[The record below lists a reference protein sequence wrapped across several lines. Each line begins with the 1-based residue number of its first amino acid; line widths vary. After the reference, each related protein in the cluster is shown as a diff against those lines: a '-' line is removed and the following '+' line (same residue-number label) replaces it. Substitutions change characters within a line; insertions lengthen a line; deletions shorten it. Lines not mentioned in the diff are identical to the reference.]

1 MAKLYQSTGRAADAH
16 AVLAPA
22 IEGFSAT
29 QEMREIAEAQA
40 LLGGL
45 GASEPVAAELK
56 RRETRSKLHAGYA
69 LATMMTK
76 GFAAEETKAALVRA
90 ANAP

>member
-29 QEMREIAEAQA
+29 QEMPEIAEAQA
-40 LLGGL
+40 LLAGL
-45 GASEPVAAELK
+45 WASEPVAAELK

-69 LATMMTK
+69 LATMR
-76 GFAAEETKAALVRA
+76 LRA
-90 ANAP
+90 SPPRRPRRLW

>member
-1 MAKLYQSTGRAADAH
+1 L
-16 AVLAPA
+16 
-22 IEGFSAT
+22 SAT
-29 QEMREIAEAQA
+29 QQLPEIAEAQA
-40 LLGGL
+40 PLAGL
-45 GASEPVAAELK
+45 GASEPAAAELK

-69 LATMMTK
+69 LATTMTK